1 METID
6 NKKIKTD
13 EIKEKVINSKTFN
26 FIQGFVLSWI
36 HWAIVMGLS
45 FLGIFTRDWFTLL
58 MVTGTLVIILFLNI
72 FLHNCPL
79 SELER
84 EKMGTDMVSAFNSY
98 APISYNKNRQYNT
111 QLQYIVILISIVNI
125 KGLAW
130 LFKRNLKDFIL
141 QLDQLTD

>member
-1 METID
+1 METN
-6 NKKIKTD
+6 NKKD
-13 EIKEKVINSKTFN
+13 ELKEKISNSKTFK
-26 FIQGFVLSWI
+26 FIQGFILSWI
-36 HWAIVMGLS
+36 HWAIVLGLS
-45 FLGIFTRDWFTLL
+45 FLGIFTRDWFTLI

-84 EKMGTDMVSAFNSY
+84 EKMGTDMVTAFNSF

-111 QLQYIVILISIVNI
+111 QLQYIVILISIVNV

-130 LFKRNLKDFIL
+130 LFKRNLKDFIS
-141 QLDQLTD
+141 QLDEITDF